1 MAKDRFSNQKGTNWN
16 PAMKYSADSMRV
28 NQYISKRCM
37 EASLFSNLTKLL
49 NYKLNDWESN
59 YVQSL
64 LKINK
69 ELTLKQEKTLKNI
82 IKKYKQS
89 NIQPERHR

>member
-1 MAKDRFSNQKGTNWN
+1 MAKDRFSKFKGSNWN
-16 PAMKYSADSMRV
+16 PTMKYHADSYFV

-37 EASLFSNLTKLL
+37 ETSMFANLTKLL

-59 YVQSL
+59 FVQSL
-64 LKINK
+64 LKANK

-82 IKKYKQS
+82 IKKHKQAS
-89 NIQPERHR
+89 TQPERHR

>member
-16 PAMKYSADSMRV
+16 PDMKYAPDSMRV

-59 YVQSL
+59 FVQSL
-64 LKINK
+64 LKANK
-69 ELTLKQEKTLKNI
+69 ELTIKQEKTLKNI

>member
-1 MAKDRFSNQKGTNWN
+1 MAKDRFSNQRATNWN
-16 PAMKYSADSMRV
+16 TTMKYSADSYFV

-49 NYKLNDWESN
+49 NYKLNDWELN
-59 YVQSL
+59 FVQSV
-64 LKINK
+64 LKANK
-69 ELTLKQEKTLKNI
+69 ELTIKQEKTLKNI
-82 IKKYKQS
+82 IKNHKQS

>member
-1 MAKDRFSNQKGTNWN
+1 MAKDRFSKFKGTNWN
-16 PAMKYSADSMRV
+16 TNMKYHADSYFV

-49 NYKLNDWESN
+49 NYKLNDWELTF
-59 YVQSL
+59 VKSL
-64 LKINK
+64 LKANK
-69 ELTLKQEKTLKNI
+69 ELTIKQEKTLKNI
-82 IKKYKQS
+82 IKKHKQS

>member
-1 MAKDRFSNQKGTNWN
+1 
-16 PAMKYSADSMRV
+16 
-28 NQYISKRCM
+28 M

-59 YVQSL
+59 FVQSL
-64 LKINK
+64 LKTNK

>member
-1 MAKDRFSNQKGTNWN
+1 MAKDRFSKFKGTNWN
-16 PAMKYSADSMRV
+16 PLMKYQADSYFV

-49 NYKLNDWESN
+49 NYKLNDWELN
-59 YVQSL
+59 FVQSL
-64 LKINK
+64 LKANK
-69 ELTLKQEKTLKNI
+69 ELTIKQEKTLKNI
-82 IKKYKQS
+82 IKKHKQS